1 MHTEREPSPP
11 TASRPATWVR
21 AIRVHQWAKN
31 LLLLLPA
38 LAAHLSPTAGE
49 IGRLVAGFLS
59 FSLLASAVYLVN
71 DIADLEHDRAHPTK
85 RRRPIAAGEIPI
97 GAAAVAAASL
107 AAAAFAFA
115 WTLPR
120 AFMLVWPTYLAL
132 TTLYSFALKR
142 VVVLD
147 VMVLGALYT
156 LRVMAG
162 AAAVEVT
169 LSRWFL
175 AFAVFLFS
183 SLAILKRMVESIGV
197 EAREGEVL
205 AGRGWTVRDIP
216 VLLGFGASCSVAS
229 ALVYCL
235 YITSDEVSRLYAHP
249 DALWVGLPI
258 LLYWLGRVWLLAWR
272 GEVHDDPIVFAI
284 RDRVS
289 YGVAGAMALTLWLAA

>member
-1 MHTEREPSPP
+1 MPAETDLP
-11 TASRPATWVR
+11 RPAPSWPSTWVR
-21 AIRVHQWAKN
+21 AVRVHQWAKN

-38 LAAHLSPTAGE
+38 LAAHLAPTPDKV
-49 IGRLVAGFLS
+49 GRLIAGFFS
-59 FSLLASAVYLVN
+59 FSLLASGVYLVN

-85 RRRPIAAGEIPI
+85 RRRPIAAGELSV
-97 GAAAVAAASL
+97 GAAATAAVVLAVAAFGL
-107 AAAAFAFA
+107 A
-115 WTLPR
+115 WSLPR
-120 AFMLVWPTYLAL
+120 TFMLVWPTYLAL

-156 LRVMAG
+156 LRVVAG

-183 SLAILKRMVESIGV
+183 SLAILKRMVESLGL
-197 EAREGEVL
+197 EARDGEVL

-216 VLLGFGASCSVAS
+216 VLLGFGAACSVAS

-235 YITSDEVSRLYAHP
+235 YITSEEVTRLYTRP
-249 DALWVGLPI
+249 DALWMGLPI

-289 YGVAGAMALTLWLAA
+289 YAVAGAMALTLWLAA